1 MTNGPARGNAT
12 EPGAHLSHSRTGFR
26 RSSAYRGN
34 PLSPISR
41 SPRWSRPRVRR
52 RYGFAVRNRYLDTLR
67 AAAIVRVVVYH
78 HFGWAWLSLA
88 LPAMGVMFAVAGSLT
103 AASLD
108 RRPAGTVV
116 LSRLRRLLPPLWL
129 LGTVVVPAMIAT
141 GWAREEDGEHPYS
154 PVRLLLWILPLA
166 DPPGSDAAIDAWE
179 PLWYIR
185 AYLWFVLLT
194 PLLYALWK
202 RIGWVLVALPIAGLA
217 ALDKTGFTLPGAA
230 DAAMW
235 DLVTYGACWIAGFA
249 HRDGRLAR
257 LRPAVV
263 GWAAIGLGAA
273 ALYWQSGHQGD
284 AAWDLN
290 DVPESQA
297 LWSLAFVLPA
307 LRWQP
312 DTTRL
317 ARIRPLD
324 RLIGLLNGRAVTI
337 YLWHNIAIA
346 AIWPILERT
355 GLDDLGRLEQPATLA
370 MTFLLTGVAVLA
382 FGWVED
388 LAAGR
393 SPRLWPA
400 HRPPRKRPPAG
411 VEPVTERIIHD
422 VTAVLPLPPAAAPPV
437 PRMPA
442 GWPETPRA
450 PQQGRR
456 HLAEEPVTERI
467 VRDMPVAG
475 RPPAGP
481 RGHEGVPWAGN
492 TAPQQGGPPLPLR
505 FRGTPGRPE

>member
-1 MTNGPARGNAT
+1 M
-12 EPGAHLSHSRTGFR
+12 SHSRTGFR

-41 SPRWSRPRVRR
+41 SPRWSPPWVRR

-88 LPAMGVMFAVAGSLT
+88 LPAMGIMFAVAGSLT
-103 AASLD
+103 AASLE
-108 RRPAGTVV
+108 RRPAGPVV
-116 LSRLRRLLPPLWL
+116 VSRLRRLLPPLWL
-129 LGTVVVPAMIAT
+129 LGVVVVPAMITT
-141 GWAREEDGEHPYS
+141 GWTVE
-154 PVRLLLWILPLA
+154 PVRILLWVLPLA
-166 DPPGSDAAIDAWE
+166 DPPGSEAAIDAWE

-202 RIGWVLVALPIAGLA
+202 RIGWVLVLLPVAGLA
-217 ALDKTGFTLPGAA
+217 VLDRTGFTLPAAA
-230 DAAMW
+230 DSAMW
-235 DLVTYGACWIAGFA
+235 DLGTYGACWIAGFA

-257 LRPAVV
+257 LRPSVV
-263 GWAAIGLGAA
+263 AGAAIGLGAA
-273 ALYWQSGHQGD
+273 ALYWQNGHQGA

-297 LWSLAFVLPA
+297 LWSLAFVLLM

-312 DTTRL
+312 DMTRFS
-317 ARIRPLD
+317 RIRPLD
-324 RLIGLLNGRAVTI
+324 RLISLLTGRAVTI

-346 AIWPILERT
+346 AIWPVLELT
-355 GLDDLGRLEQPATLA
+355 GHDDLGRLEQPVTLA

-393 SPRLWPA
+393 VPRLWPA
-400 HRPPRKRPPAG
+400 YRPPGEAPPVPEPAATTVPAAG
-411 VEPVTERIIHD
+411 VEPITEQLVRD
-422 VTAVLPLPPAAAPPV
+422 VRPAAPA
-437 PRMPA
+437 PA
-442 GWPETPRA
+442 GRPEIPRP

-456 HLAEEPVTERI
+456 HVSGEPVTQRI

-475 RPPAGP
+475 RPPGRAG
-481 RGHEGVPWAGN
+481 GHEGVPWAGN
-492 TAPQQGGPPLPLR
+492 TVPQPGRPSLPLR
-505 FRGTPGRPE
+505 FTGQDGAP

>member
-1 MTNGPARGNAT
+1 M
-12 EPGAHLSHSRTGFR
+12 
-26 RSSAYRGN
+26 
-34 PLSPISR
+34 
-41 SPRWSRPRVRR
+41 
-52 RYGFAVRNRYLDTLR
+52 RNRYLDTLR

-129 LGTVVVPAMIAT
+129 LGAVVVPAMIGT
-141 GWAREEDGEHPYS
+141 GWAEEDGEHPYS
-154 PVRLLLWILPLA
+154 PARLLLWVLPLA
-166 DPPGSDAAIDAWE
+166 DPPGSDTAIDAWE

-202 RIGWVLVALPIAGLA
+202 RVGWVLVALPVAGIAV
-217 ALDKTGFTLPGAA
+217 LDKTGFALPDAA
-230 DAAMW
+230 DSAMW
-235 DLVTYGACWIAGFA
+235 DLVTYGACWILGFA

-257 LRPAVV
+257 LHPAIAVWGAV
-263 GWAAIGLGAA
+263 GLGAA
-273 ALYWQSGHQGD
+273 ALYWQSGHQGED
-284 AAWDLN
+284 AWDLN
-290 DVPESQA
+290 DVSESQA
-297 LWSLAFVLPA
+297 LWSLAFVLVV

-312 DTTRL
+312 DMTRL

-324 RLIGLLNGRAVTI
+324 RLVSMLNGRAVTI

-346 AIWPILERT
+346 AIWPVLEFS
-355 GLDDLGRLEQPATLA
+355 GHDDLGRFEQPITLA
-370 MTFLLTGVAVLA
+370 MTFLLTGVAVVA

-393 SPRLWPA
+393 APRLWPA
-400 HRPPRKRPPAG
+400 YRPPREPIAPERPAG
-411 VEPVTERIIHD
+411 GPSSSGDAEPVTERIVHD
-422 VTAVLPLPPAAAPPV
+422 TVVPPMPPAHAAK
-437 PRMPA
+437 MPA
-442 GWPETPRA
+442 GWPPTPRP

-456 HLAEEPVTERI
+456 YLSEEPVTERI
-467 VRDMPVAG
+467 VRDLPVAG
-475 RPPAGP
+475 RPPLAP
-481 RGHEGVPWAGN
+481 RGHDGVPWAGN

-505 FRGTPGRPE
+505 FTGHDGTP

>member
-1 MTNGPARGNAT
+1 
-12 EPGAHLSHSRTGFR
+12 
-26 RSSAYRGN
+26 
-34 PLSPISR
+34 
-41 SPRWSRPRVRR
+41 
-52 RYGFAVRNRYLDTLR
+52 VRNRYLDTLR

-108 RRPAGTVV
+108 RRPAGPVV

-129 LGTVVVPAMIAT
+129 LGAVVVPAMITT
-141 GWAREEDGEHPYS
+141 GWAAD
-154 PVRLLLWILPLA
+154 PVRLLLWVLPLA
-166 DPPGSDAAIDAWE
+166 DPPGSEAAIDAWE

-202 RIGWVLVALPIAGLA
+202 KVGWVLVAVPIAGLA
-217 ALDKTGFTLPGAA
+217 ALDRTGFTLPDAA
-230 DAAMW
+230 DSAMW
-235 DLVTYGACWIAGFA
+235 DMVTYGACWIAGFA

-257 LRPAVV
+257 LHPAVV
-263 GWAAIGLGAA
+263 VWGAIGLGAV
-273 ALYWQSGHQGD
+273 ALYWQNGHQGTD
-284 AAWDLN
+284 AWDLN
-290 DVPESQA
+290 DVSESQA
-297 LWSLAFVLPA
+297 LWSLAFVLLV

-312 DTTRL
+312 DMTGL
-317 ARIRPLD
+317 SRIRPLD
-324 RLIGLLNGRAVTI
+324 RLVSLLNGRAVTI

-346 AIWPILERT
+346 AIWPVLEFT
-355 GLDDLGRLEQPATLA
+355 GQDDLGRLEQPVTLA
-370 MTFLLTGVAVLA
+370 MTFLLTGVAVVA

-393 SPRLWPA
+393 APRLWPA
-400 HRPPRKRPPAG
+400 YQQPPREAPAADP
-411 VEPVTERIIHD
+411 EPVLSE
-422 VTAVLPLPPAAAPPV
+422 PV
-437 PRMPA
+437 PSEPA
-442 GWPETPRA
+442 PSEAVTEQIVRDVPVRPRP

-456 HLAEEPVTERI
+456 YVSEEPVTERI

-475 RPPAGP
+475 RPPARP

-492 TAPQQGGPPLPLR
+492 TAPQQGRPPLPLR
-505 FRGTPGRPE
+505 FTGRDDAP

>member
-1 MTNGPARGNAT
+1 
-12 EPGAHLSHSRTGFR
+12 
-26 RSSAYRGN
+26 
-34 PLSPISR
+34 
-41 SPRWSRPRVRR
+41 
-52 RYGFAVRNRYLDTLR
+52 VRNRYLDSLR

-116 LSRLRRLLPPLWL
+116 LSRLSRLLPPLWL
-129 LGTVVVPAMIAT
+129 LGAVVVPAMIGT
-141 GWAREEDGEHPYS
+141 GWALEEDGEHPYS
-154 PVRLLLWILPLA
+154 PARLLLWILPLT
-166 DPPGSDAAIDAWE
+166 DPPGSDTAIDAWE

-202 RIGWVLVALPIAGLA
+202 KVGWVLVALPIAGIA
-217 ALDKTGFTLPGAA
+217 VLDRTGLTLP
-230 DAAMW
+230 DAVDSALW
-235 DLVTYGACWIAGFA
+235 DLVTYGACWILGFA

-257 LRPAVV
+257 LHPAIAVWGAV
-263 GWAAIGLGAA
+263 ALGAA
-273 ALYWQSGHQGD
+273 ALYWLNGHQGAD
-284 AAWDLN
+284 AWDLN
-290 DVPESQA
+290 DVSESQA
-297 LWSLAFVLPA
+297 LWSLAFVLLA

-312 DTTRL
+312 DMTRFS
-317 ARIRPLD
+317 RIRPLD
-324 RLIGLLNGRAVTI
+324 RLVSALNGRAVTI

-346 AIWPILERT
+346 AIWPALEFS
-355 GLDDLGRLEQPATLA
+355 GQDDLGRLEQPVTLA

-393 SPRLWPA
+393 TPRLWPA
-400 HRPPRKRPPAG
+400 YQPPPEQPSREPSPPADA
-411 VEPVTERIIHD
+411 EPITERIVHD
-422 VTAVLPLPPAAAPPV
+422 MTPVLPEPPQPPAPV
-437 PRMPA
+437 GRMPA
-442 GWPETPRA
+442 GRPEVPR
-450 PQQGRR
+450 PPHQGRR
-456 HLAEEPVTERI
+456 YVTEEPVTERI

-475 RPPAGP
+475 RPP
-481 RGHEGVPWAGN
+481 RGHDGVPWAGN

-505 FRGTPGRPE
+505 FTGHDGAP

>member
-1 MTNGPARGNAT
+1 
-12 EPGAHLSHSRTGFR
+12 
-26 RSSAYRGN
+26 
-34 PLSPISR
+34 
-41 SPRWSRPRVRR
+41 
-52 RYGFAVRNRYLDTLR
+52 VRNRYLDTLR
-67 AAAIVRVVVYH
+67 AAAIVRVVIYH

-88 LPAMGVMFAVAGSLT
+88 MPAMGVMFAVAGSLT

-108 RRPAGTVV
+108 RRPAGPVV

-129 LGTVVVPAMIAT
+129 LGAVVVPAMINT
-141 GWAREEDGEHPYS
+141 GWAREPDGEHPYS
-154 PVRLLLWILPLA
+154 PARLLLWVLPLA

-202 RIGWVLVALPIAGLA
+202 RVGWVLVAVPVAGLA
-217 ALDKTGFTLPGAA
+217 ALDRTGFTLPDAA

-257 LRPAVV
+257 LRPSVV
-263 GWAAIGLGAA
+263 AGAAIGLGAA
-273 ALYWQSGHQGD
+273 ALYWQSGHQGED
-284 AAWDLN
+284 AWDLN
-290 DVPESQA
+290 DVSESQA
-297 LWSLAFVLPA
+297 LWSLAFVLLV

-312 DTTRL
+312 DMTRFS
-317 ARIRPLD
+317 RIRVLD
-324 RLIGLLNGRAVTI
+324 RLVSLLNGRAVTI

-346 AIWPILERT
+346 AIWPVLEFT
-355 GLDDLGRLEQPATLA
+355 GHDDLGRLEQPVTLA

-393 SPRLWPA
+393 APRLWPA
-400 HRPPRKRPPAG
+400 YTPPTEPPVTPGPEPA
-411 VEPVTERIIHD
+411 VEPITERIIRD
-422 VTAVLPLPPAAAPPV
+422 VPPAAAEPAGRMPGGRPEV
-437 PRMPA
+437 PR
-442 GWPETPRA
+442 PR
-450 PQQGRR
+450 QQGRGYVT
-456 HLAEEPVTERI
+456 EEPVTERI
-467 VRDMPVAG
+467 VHDMPVAG
-475 RPPAGP
+475 RPPARP

-492 TAPQQGGPPLPLR
+492 TAPQQGRLPLPLR
-505 FRGTPGRPE
+505 FTGRDDVP